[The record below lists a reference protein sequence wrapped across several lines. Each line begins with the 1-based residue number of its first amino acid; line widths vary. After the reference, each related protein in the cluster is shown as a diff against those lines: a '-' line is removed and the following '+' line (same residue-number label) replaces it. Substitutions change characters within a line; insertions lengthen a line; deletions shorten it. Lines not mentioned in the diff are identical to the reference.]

1 MPVKEQGFSLLE
13 VLIAMAISSVLLLGA
28 ARFLPA
34 LQRES
39 LTNTRKLALED
50 EIWLRV
56 FTVAKHLQRA
66 GYCHGSCTGEGLEIV
81 GQGDCVIVQWDAN
94 SNGIWDREPVKESD
108 QIGFR
113 LKEHVL
119 ETLRGATSCE
129 GKGWDKVTNP
139 DAIIIDT
146 FQVVR
151 QDVSGFS
158 PVLTVNMHAAS
169 KADPQT
175 VVALVLMLLILGS
188 LLLQGMSQ
196 QDRSFA
202 SRVSMES
209 QSLRRQAI
217 VQSALEWGKMHS
229 WQTQPA
235 VQCLLYAATGARV
248 CLRLLA
254 DNEALLIAGYEGV
267 SLWRTGEVIDGNIV
281 FSPRDWSDF
290 CPLKERALCQL
301 P

>member
-1 MPVKEQGFSLLE
+1 MNREKGVSSL
-13 VLIAMAISSVLLLGA
+13 A
-28 ARFLPA
+28 P
-34 LQRES
+34 
-39 LTNTRKLALED
+39 
-50 EIWLRV
+50 
-56 FTVAKHLQRA
+56 
-66 GYCHGSCTGEGLEIV
+66 
-81 GQGDCVIVQWDAN
+81 
-94 SNGIWDREPVKESD
+94 
-108 QIGFR
+108 
-113 LKEHVL
+113 
-119 ETLRGATSCE
+119 
-129 GKGWDKVTNP
+129 
-139 DAIIIDT
+139 
-146 FQVVR
+146 
-151 QDVSGFS
+151 
-158 PVLTVNMHAAS
+158 
-169 KADPQT
+169 
-175 VVALVLMLLILGS
+175 VLMLLILGS

-202 SRVSMES
+202 SGVSMES

-229 WQTQPA
+229 WQTLPA

-281 FSPRDWSDF
+281 FSPRGWSDF